1 MQAKIDGKFVEVTWQ
16 DGNDEKTLLIT
27 PQDIV
32 KNYHAAQQ
40 NAHSDGANES
50 ANLLPLLE
58 ECLEN
63 GKAGEAQLY
72 SWFLGEVD
80 VIEQAIEDASDTAPQ
95 VA

>member
-1 MQAKIDGKFVEVTWQ
+1 MNAKIDGKFVEVTWQ

-32 KNYHAAQQ
+32 NNYHAAQQ
-40 NAHSDGANES
+40 NAHADVANAS

-63 GKAGEAQLY
+63 GNAGEAQLY
-72 SWFLGEVD
+72 AWFLGEVD
-80 VIEQAIEDASDTAPQ
+80 VIEQAIDDASDTATQ